1 MIIFT
6 KNGVPI
12 NRGGDD
18 LFDASGK
25 QVARL
30 QGNKAF
36 GPSGRYIATL
46 VNDRLIHLASDN
58 KLTGSTFKPKT
69 VAGFSVGNIAG
80 ITTYGD
86 EPVFGP

>member
-12 NRGGDD
+12 NLSGDE
-18 LFDASGK
+18 LFDGSGK

-30 QGNKAF
+30 KGDKAF

-46 VNDRLIHLASDN
+46 VNDRLIYLASDSE
-58 KLTGSTFKPKT
+58 LVGSTFKPRT
-69 VAGFSVGNIAG
+69 VAGFSVANIAG
-80 ITTYGD
+80 ITTSGD
-86 EPVFGP
+86 KPVFEP

>member
-25 QVARL
+25 HVARL
-30 QGNKAF
+30 KGDKAF

-46 VNDRLIHLASDN
+46 VNDRLIHLATDSG
-58 KLTGSTFKPKT
+58 LTGSSFEPRS
-69 VAGFSVGNIAG
+69 VAGFSVANIAG
-80 ITTYGD
+80 ITINGN
-86 EPVFGP
+86 EPVFDS